1 MTIKIENKQ
10 QEQITLENLG
20 NEGYRW
26 STDVYPIDFK
36 PSLSNNFNDIGFP
49 YIIYI
54 SNNVINWDYL
64 GTLDYIS
71 EIGLPRNEDRELIKT
86 DNSKVNENLLKEN
99 KELKVRLSNIEE
111 WLRTSVTGNESAEH
125 ILNLF
130 FND

>member
-1 MTIKIENKQ
+1 MTIKINNKE
-10 QEQITLENLG
+10 QEQETLARLG

-26 STDVYPIDFK
+26 NTDVYPIDFK
-36 PSLSNNFNDIGFP
+36 PSLTDNFNKIGFP
-49 YIIYI
+49 YVIYV
-54 SNNVINWDYL
+54 SNNVINWDYDN
-64 GTLDYIS
+64 TLDY
-71 EIGLPRNEDRELIKT
+71 IKT

-111 WLRTSVTGNESAEH
+111 WLRTSVTGNESSEH

>member
-10 QEQITLENLG
+10 QEQITLENLA

-36 PSLSNNFNDIGFP
+36 PSLTENFNKIGFP
-49 YIIYI
+49 YELVIINDTIRWYYDHK
-54 SNNVINWDYL
+54 VEY
-64 GTLDYIS
+64 
-71 EIGLPRNEDRELIKT
+71 IKT

-99 KELKVRLSNIEE
+99 ELLKVQLSNIEE
-111 WLRTSVTGNESAEH
+111 WLRTSVTGNESSEH

>member
-1 MTIKIENKQ
+1 MTIKIESKQ

-26 STDVYPIDFK
+26 VDDVYPIDFK
-36 PSLSNNFNDIGFP
+36 LSLSDHFRGFP
-49 YIIYI
+49 YELKIINDTIRWYYD
-54 SNNVINWDYL
+54 NKVEY
-64 GTLDYIS
+64 
-71 EIGLPRNEDRELIKT
+71 IKT

-99 KELKVRLSNIEE
+99 ELLKVQLSNIEE
-111 WLRTSVTGNESAEH
+111 WLRTSVTGNESSEH

>member
-1 MTIKIENKQ
+1 MTIKIESKE
-10 QEQITLENLG
+10 QEKETLVRLG

-26 STDVYPIDFK
+26 NGDVYAIDYK
-36 PSLSNNFNDIGFP
+36 PSLTEGFNNIGFP

-54 SNNVINWDYL
+54 SNNTITWDY
-64 GTLDYIS
+64 DYKV
-71 EIGLPRNEDRELIKT
+71 EYIKT

-99 KELKVRLSNIEE
+99 EMLKVRLSNIED
-111 WLRTSVTGNESAEH
+111 WLRTSVTGNESSEH

>member
-10 QEQITLENLG
+10 QEQKTLENLG

-26 STDVYPIDFK
+26 NGDVYPIDYK
-36 PSLSNNFNDIGFP
+36 PSLTEGFNNIGFP

-54 SNNVINWDYL
+54 SNNTITWDY
-64 GTLDYIS
+64 DHKVEY
-71 EIGLPRNEDRELIKT
+71 IKT

-99 KELKVRLSNIEE
+99 ELLKVQLSNIEE
-111 WLRTSVTGNESAEH
+111 WLRTSVTGNESSEH

>member
-10 QEQITLENLG
+10 QEQKTLENLG

-26 STDVYPIDFK
+26 NGDVYPIDYK
-36 PSLSNNFNDIGFP
+36 PSLTEGFNNIGFP

-54 SNNVINWDYL
+54 SNNTITWDY
-64 GTLDYIS
+64 DNKVEY
-71 EIGLPRNEDRELIKT
+71 IKT

-99 KELKVRLSNIEE
+99 ELLKVQLSNIEE
-111 WLRTSVTGNESAEH
+111 WLRTSVTGNESSEH

>member
-1 MTIKIENKQ
+1 MTIKIESKK
-10 QEQITLENLG
+10 QEQITLEKLG

-36 PSLSNNFNDIGFP
+36 PSLTENFNNIGFP
-49 YIIYI
+49 YIMYI
-54 SNNVINWDYL
+54 SNNIIDWDY
-64 GTLDYIS
+64 DHKVEY
-71 EIGLPRNEDRELIKT
+71 IKT

-99 KELKVRLSNIEE
+99 ELLKVQLSNIED
-111 WLRTSVTGNESAEH
+111 WLRTSITGVESAEH

>member
-10 QEQITLENLG
+10 QEQKTLENLG

-26 STDVYPIDFK
+26 VDDVYPIDFK
-36 PSLSNNFNDIGFP
+36 LSLSDYFRGFP
-49 YIIYI
+49 YELVIINDTIRWYYD
-54 SNNVINWDYL
+54 NKVEY
-64 GTLDYIS
+64 
-71 EIGLPRNEDRELIKT
+71 IKT

-99 KELKVRLSNIEE
+99 ELLKVQLSNIEE
-111 WLRTSVTGNESAEH
+111 WLRTSVTGNESSEH

>member
-1 MTIKIENKQ
+1 MTIKINSKE
-10 QEQITLENLG
+10 QEQETLARLG

-26 STDVYPIDFK
+26 VYDIYPIDFK
-36 PSLSNNFNDIGFP
+36 PSLIDGFIGFP
-49 YIIYI
+49 YILYV
-54 SNNVINWDYL
+54 SNNTITWDYDCKV
-64 GTLDYIS
+64 DY
-71 EIGLPRNEDRELIKT
+71 IKT

-111 WLRTSVTGNESAEH
+111 WLRTSVTGNESSEH

>member
-26 STDVYPIDFK
+26 VDDVYPIDFK
-36 PSLSNNFNDIGFP
+36 LSLSDNFKGFP
-49 YIIYI
+49 YDLKIIDNSIRWYY
-54 SNNVINWDYL
+54 NN
-64 GTLDYIS
+64 TLEY
-71 EIGLPRNEDRELIKT
+71 IKT

-99 KELKVRLSNIEE
+99 ELLKVQLSSIED
-111 WLRTSVTGNESAEH
+111 WLRTSITGVESAEH

>member
-1 MTIKIENKQ
+1 MTIKIESKQ
-10 QEQITLENLG
+10 QEQKTLENLG

-26 STDVYPIDFK
+26 NGDVYPIDYK
-36 PSLSNNFNDIGFP
+36 PSLTESFNNIGFP
-49 YIIYI
+49 YVIYI
-54 SNNVINWDYL
+54 SNNTITWDYL

-71 EIGLPRNEDRELIKT
+71 EIGLPRGGLIKT

-99 KELKVRLSNIEE
+99 ELLKVQLSNIEE
-111 WLRTSVTGNESAEH
+111 WLRTSVTGNESSEH